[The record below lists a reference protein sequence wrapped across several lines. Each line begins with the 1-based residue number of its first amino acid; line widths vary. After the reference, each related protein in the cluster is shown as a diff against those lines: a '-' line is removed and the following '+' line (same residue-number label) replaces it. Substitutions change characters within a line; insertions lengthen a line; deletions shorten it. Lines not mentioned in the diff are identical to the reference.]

1 MVQVLFSANIKKKEK
16 LSAGEVG
23 YLVSGI
29 KDIKGAPVGD
39 TLTSNLKEEIKPLPG
54 FKTVTPNVFS
64 SLFTIDSDD
73 YERWRNSSSYTFI
86 QEVHW
91 NGTCL
96 YQHRIGVRILS

>member
-1 MVQVLFSANIKKKEK
+1 MLGIFSPKKIKKEK

-54 FKTVTPNVFS
+54 FKTVTPNDFS
-64 SLFTIDSDD
+64 THFTIDSDD
-73 YERWRNSSSYTFI
+73 YESFIDALYKHALNDSS
-86 QEVHW
+86 
-91 NGTCL
+91 
-96 YQHRIGVRILS
+96 